1 MFRSPRPARERL
13 RFDGVG
19 AFFLRVVDAVL
30 PSVTSL
36 GPHGGRPTLG
46 TGGLVRQMIVS
57 DLYAHASQTSQ
68 TLNLTSPFLRQQG
81 ARGIAPKTST
91 RARGSR

>member
-1 MFRSPRPARERL
+1 MFRSPRPVHERL

-30 PSVTSL
+30 PSVSSL
-36 GPHGGRPTLG
+36 GPHGGRPSLG
-46 TGGLVRQMIVS
+46 TGGLIRQMIVC
-57 DLYAHASQTSQ
+57 DLYANAFQI
-68 TLNLTSPFLRQQG
+68 LNLTLPFLRQQG

-91 RARGSR
+91 LERGPR